1 MIDRRVED
9 WCVQAMTVQEFK
21 PRGSA
26 EEQPA
31 GDILSPAPD
40 PLENEKE
47 SSSSG
52 YHRSDPTAYQ
62 PQDSENLLGRVLA
75 GKRIKR
81 QQQQHKQ
88 TKKMRKSS
96 EAPAKRLISEAFAVT
111 PVAD

>member
-21 PRGSA
+21 PRGNA
-26 EEQPA
+26 EEQPV

-47 SSSSG
+47 SSSGGYNRDSG
-52 YHRSDPTAYQ
+52 TAYP

-75 GKRIKR
+75 GKR
-81 QQQQHKQ
+81 
-88 TKKMRKSS
+88 
-96 EAPAKRLISEAFAVT
+96 
-111 PVAD
+111 